1 MDDLNVLKKYIGEKI
16 KSIEENNKLIEQKQ
30 QQVAKLE
37 KIYSPLI
44 SGNYANIDKNYLRDC
59 FGFIF
64 EDEDVNLIIERIYQS
79 ITIVS
84 DDRFA
89 KEPQKP
95 VAEEYLNKINT
106 LLLTNIEKLKEN
118 IMKIKS
124 EADDKISEYEE
135 YFDLIKD
142 GKIVRHLN
150 ENELKRFFKFLN
162 ESSLDKNVI
171 LSLTVLFSKDSLD
184 YAENLRK
191 LKIVREETVKKD
203 NVAKVKE
210 QIKQQNRNKVEE
222 PKTEVAEV
230 EFALTSEENEIY
242 YKILEIMNILTN
254 DIELSHD
261 ALADIL
267 SDDYSLEARKSIY
280 DSTVDKFNLILEDL
294 KVNLIPN
301 FKDNKDDV
309 ISIFKYIIDLF
320 NEEYKKQEEVEFVS
334 QVEDFSEE
342 EKKEIEKYLEIA
354 NRELEY
360 YNSLDKKDKDMIKSI
375 RTFIAEDSESKIEI
389 SPKFSLNY
397 VKYFDLID
405 KFNSAYEDYLKYRGM
420 EREFIELGDEEAMN
434 SCLVSQMIEI
444 RDILR
449 RLNKQYELLN
459 SKEDNND
466 KTNDA
471 SVISH
476 YTPDRKTLFVFLP
489 LSDGNYSI
497 VDDQQEIFKTFK
509 KAMPSVAKGL
519 YASSVTGFDLYIGS
533 QGEKSVKV
541 TPDRDIPGYRDEI
554 DPHRYKHGTARI
566 TYDRI
571 PISAS
576 NQEKIKEAY
585 GVEKADVLLIIECST
600 KMNDSSKG
608 TYNAVNRRIAKEI
621 DSIRYVFNLFSTD
634 FDDASF
640 KAAAELIDDS
650 DKYCERLYK
659 DPFKKLD
666 DESLWR

>member
-16 KSIEENNKLIEQKQ
+16 KSIEENDKLIEQKQ

-64 EDEDVNLIIERIYQS
+64 EGEDVNLIIERIYQS

-150 ENELKRFFKFLN
+150 ENGLKRFFKFLN

-171 LSLTVLFSKDSLD
+171 LNLTVLFSKDSLD

-222 PKTEVAEV
+222 PKSEVAEV
-230 EFALTSEENEIY
+230 EFALTSKENEIY
-242 YKILEIMNILTN
+242 YKMLEVMNILTN

-261 ALADIL
+261 VLVDIL

-280 DSTVDKFNLILEDL
+280 DSTDDKFNLIL
-294 KVNLIPN
+294 
-301 FKDNKDDV
+301 
-309 ISIFKYIIDLF
+309 
-320 NEEYKKQEEVEFVS
+320 
-334 QVEDFSEE
+334 
-342 EKKEIEKYLEIA
+342 
-354 NRELEY
+354 
-360 YNSLDKKDKDMIKSI
+360 
-375 RTFIAEDSESKIEI
+375 
-389 SPKFSLNY
+389 
-397 VKYFDLID
+397 
-405 KFNSAYEDYLKYRGM
+405 
-420 EREFIELGDEEAMN
+420 
-434 SCLVSQMIEI
+434 
-444 RDILR
+444 
-449 RLNKQYELLN
+449 
-459 SKEDNND
+459 
-466 KTNDA
+466 
-471 SVISH
+471 
-476 YTPDRKTLFVFLP
+476 
-489 LSDGNYSI
+489 
-497 VDDQQEIFKTFK
+497 
-509 KAMPSVAKGL
+509 
-519 YASSVTGFDLYIGS
+519 
-533 QGEKSVKV
+533 
-541 TPDRDIPGYRDEI
+541 
-554 DPHRYKHGTARI
+554 
-566 TYDRI
+566 
-571 PISAS
+571 
-576 NQEKIKEAY
+576 
-585 GVEKADVLLIIECST
+585 
-600 KMNDSSKG
+600 
-608 TYNAVNRRIAKEI
+608 
-621 DSIRYVFNLFSTD
+621 
-634 FDDASF
+634 
-640 KAAAELIDDS
+640 
-650 DKYCERLYK
+650 
-659 DPFKKLD
+659 
-666 DESLWR
+666 